1 MTPQEI
7 ELSETL
13 SELLQA
19 GKEPEQGLLDRV
31 VAFGP
36 ATVPAL
42 IEMATDETLHQAD
55 SESPEVW
62 APLHAANLLGHLQA
76 AEAVEPLLPLL
87 QMDDDWL
94 AEALPEVYGKIG
106 EPALEPLR
114 AYLFDRTQGV
124 WGRVTAARALKQI
137 GQYHPQTRPRV
148 VDALASRL
156 APEHSQEPDDEVLNG
171 FIIGYL
177 VDLKAT
183 EAMPA
188 IREAYEQDRVD
199 TSIVGELGDVQEDL
213 GLAVESPR
221 RTKPDQGVN
230 LRLRCTCCNYERE
243 HVIQRVYYDLGTA
256 ERQKRGKDT
265 ERSAVIIP
273 ERIKC
278 PKCGSVDQYE
288 LTLMAH
294 AAITAEMLK
303 QLAHQEGIQLP
314 AEVDTDG
321 ESRVTLLHFA
331 LEDGREMHP
340 HAALQMY
347 RAEVEARPENGTLR
361 LRLGNIL
368 RVLGYHDEARKQYE
382 EAARLDP
389 QDIEAHYNLATLAE
403 EMGDPAEARQRYER
417 VLELGAGW
425 GLFKGK
431 RGKIVAAAREA
442 LAELGVRSGSR
453 HLHTEDGPVL
463 VLPSASPGDHVH
475 SQQPARAGRKV
486 GRNEPCPCG
495 SGKKYKKCH
504 GA

>member
-1 MTPQEI
+1 MTPQE

-62 APLHAANLLGHLQA
+62 APLHAANLLGELQA
-76 AEAVEPLLPLL
+76 AEAVKPLLPLL

-94 AEALPEVYGKIG
+94 ADALPEVYGKIG

-114 AYLFDRTQGV
+114 AYLFDRAQGV
-124 WGRVTAARALKQI
+124 WGRITAARALEQI
-137 GQYHPQTRPRV
+137 AQYHSQTRARV
-148 VDALASRL
+148 VDALTSRL
-156 APEHSQEPDDEVLNG
+156 DPEHSREPDDEVLNG
-171 FIIGYL
+171 FIVSYL

-183 EAMPA
+183 EAMSA
-188 IREAYEQDRVD
+188 IRGAYEQDRVD
-199 TSIVGELGDVQEDL
+199 TSIVGELGDVQADL
-213 GLAVESPR
+213 GLPVESPK
-221 RTKPDQGVN
+221 RTRPDQGMD
-230 LRLRCTCCNYERE
+230 LRLHCTCCHYERE

-256 ERQKRGKDT
+256 ERQKRGEDT

-273 ERIKC
+273 ERMKC

-288 LTLMAH
+288 LTAMAH

-314 AEVDTDG
+314 AGMDTDG
-321 ESRVTLLHFA
+321 ESRVTLLRFA

-347 RAEVEARPENGTLR
+347 REEVEARPDNGTLR
-361 LRLGNIL
+361 LRLGNVL

-403 EMGDPAEARQRYER
+403 ETGDLIQARQRYER
-417 VLELGAGW
+417 VLELAPRRA
-425 GLFKGK
+425 LFKGK
-431 RGKIVAAAREA
+431 CEKIVAAAREA
-442 LAELGVRSGSR
+442 LAELGVMSGSR
-453 HLHTEDGPVL
+453 HPRTEDWPVL
-463 VLPSASPGDHVH
+463 VLPSESPDDHVH
-475 SQQPARAGRKV
+475 PQQHVRTGRKV